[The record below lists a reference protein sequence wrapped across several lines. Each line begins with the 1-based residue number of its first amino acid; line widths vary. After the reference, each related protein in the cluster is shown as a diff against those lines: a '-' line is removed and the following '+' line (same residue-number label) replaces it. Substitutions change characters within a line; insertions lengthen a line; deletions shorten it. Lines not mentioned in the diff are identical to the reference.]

1 MATMLLIGSAIILT
15 MKMNH
20 KTLVPFLQYVNVTQ
34 CSQLG
39 SRKNLEASSVQ
50 SSVFAELSY
59 VKSKTMPTKIVSL
72 PFFFTCNK
80 LINTW
85 RHKLIQ
91 SLTGKV

>member
-59 VKSKTMPTKIVSL
+59 VKSKTMPIKIVSL
-72 PFFFTCNK
+72 PFFFLLVTN
-80 LINTW
+80 LSTHGDTN
-85 RHKLIQ
+85 
-91 SLTGKV
+91 